1 MNCGSASARRFK
13 TSLLLHTTCV
23 CCFVLLNRYW
33 GIVMYGPG
41 ASSWASQVRRTHDPR
56 SPTSQPHPVPFF
68 HNLGCPDPVTVPD
81 VIGGLAVWRHI
92 TVICRVKKK
101 LAPQYLFNK
110 TKQHT
115 HWCVY
120 FKQVFY
126 LLFNTN
132 ISIILQ
138 SRCAFTVWLS
148 LQTKA

>member
-13 TSLLLHTTCV
+13 ASLLLHTTCV
-23 CCFVLLNRYW
+23 CCFVLLNWYW
-33 GIVMYGPG
+33 GIIVYGPW
-41 ASSWASQVRRTHDPR
+41 ASLWASQGRRTHDPR
-56 SPTSQPHPVPFF
+56 LLTSQPHPVPLF

-81 VIGGLAVWRHI
+81 VIGGLAVCRHI
-92 TVICRVKKK
+92 TKKK
-101 LAPQYLFNK
+101 QAPQYWFKK

-138 SRCAFTVWLS
+138 SRCAFAVWLS